1 MAVSCYIYGAPRTG
15 NHAFAN
21 ELVQQVPDTWAVIND
36 QDLGAHQA
44 CCYCRGLDRR
54 VAAHF
59 DLALFAGAPALAVQ
73 SLACMLAPVPL
84 TPCLHLAATNRAMQ
98 WPKPASFCSCSS
110 AAATWC

>member
-44 CCYCRGLDRR
+44 CCYCRGLDRQ

-59 DLALFAGAPALAVQ
+59 DLAFCWGSCLGRAKPCMHACACATHAL
-73 SLACMLAPVPL
+73 P
-84 TPCLHLAATNRAMQ
+84 
-98 WPKPASFCSCSS
+98 SS
-110 AAATWC
+110 RRN